1 MRGEPN
7 AIGIPTKKA
16 PSNVAG
22 SFFTDKEFDKN
33 IKAIDEAFAK
43 IPEGKEVV
51 IPAAGLGTGLASLK
65 SKAPKTFNYLQSK
78 LEELKSG
85 VEQKPSEVETK
96 QIQFEEKVFTRGTVK
111 ESLSQTLKESGE
123 KGLADRLGKANATDL
138 NRIIKMY
145 GVENEFVT
153 NKKGNIVLTKNEG
166 KKAVASKLSKLIQTK
181 QVSPKPESMDVNIE
195 ESKKSVGSVT
205 KIKSNFQE
213 IGVSKQPLISEEP
226 ELALEIE
233 TRLKKHYPFI
243 KPVKVQGIIKKNGV
257 KAVGMAVGNVATWSE
272 SKGGIDTAPHE
283 FAHIYIDIFDGT
295 NIIKQGIANFN
306 GKEGLVEHIGNYYAD
321 RIQDKTLKQKF
332 ERWLRLFWDRVKAFL
347 GNKKAV
353 NDIIAEKF
361 FQGKEFKIKD
371 LTPVYTADNGTWYQK
386 LEDVDEDGID
396 TDIEPR
402 GSKGSTKNV
411 ENYFSH
417 VFNSYVSQI
426 QHAEMVQIAL
436 NNKSFGKFKKE
447 FVSYIQDTFVDPIF
461 SETSMEFDNRAKQF
475 FNKSKYIIKTA
486 TSEEDEGRFYLNM
499 VFQSFGFNKVSVTPE
514 IQINNG
520 TDLVTGR
527 KMQERH
533 STNFVED
540 QGRTTVYHLGMK
552 QVIKYITSKDFYM
565 PANMQLVLDT
575 IYRLDKMFLSDYD
588 GSGNLLFFLGA
599 KGGDSSQILFS
610 GVPSNILEM
619 DKEQIIKALKKEVG
633 KTIKQSDFDNFIR
646 DGETFEKDGIKVWNQ
661 IYGKHEVT
669 KKIKGNDYL
678 MREKNVNDTFNRFRI
693 DFTEG
698 WIAIGS
704 GPDLLMIVDGNE
716 VEVKVR
722 DGNFLNPSIDYSLY
736 DGWKLVGSERMDL
749 IQDAAGRNPE
759 LEEGTDLKAIKVS
772 QRYLSNDGND
782 YIGEKMMD
790 MTPFPGMEFYKKGS
804 NKPFARVAENDLGL
818 TYFEQLDEN
827 GKVVDEFYSMV
838 STNEAKQISG
848 KFTQEQGGFYKVHE
862 IPESATKIIIMPG
875 EKAKSNPAHPL
886 AWWEQV
892 WSPILNKD
900 IFDSATSA
908 IKRYIDVSS
917 KKYMSKLINAEDDLK
932 ALRDMI
938 WRPPVEGR
946 LPTELQQILD
956 LLDNGVGLDAEQ
968 YLSQVLPQLRNS
980 EIVDGL
986 FKLRQKGMGTKL
998 YIKPRVHLELKE
1010 KEFMASMDNVVL
1022 VDIILDKM
1030 NLKRDDNWNIDMLN
1044 NWLSNNVLEV
1054 LLSKP
1059 PIEKAGAVG
1068 VYTLKE
1074 LVPRGHGDVIFLN
1087 EKDVSGPLKA
1097 DADGDTTQI
1106 EIYKDKGLINAVK
1119 GLINSREFKMRD
1131 KNTLSNLDLYP
1142 EVIAGTSS
1150 SSREDVARTISNMSY
1165 VDWALA
1171 QFVIA
1176 KMVSNKMAMKELSFK
1191 LFGKK
1196 YEVKDPNEMVAM
1208 AIGLDK
1214 SKVTKE
1220 IFNDLYAEGDYFVTK
1235 DGVKIENYEDY
1246 QASEIAHSVTT
1257 YENSLT
1263 VYMQMAADPRYGLL
1277 PEAGFDEYFI
1287 SKRMF
1292 KEDGKKITQKDS
1304 NVLDNLNKVI
1314 SQFNDSSFKN
1324 GKLLGKEMSFQ
1335 DVFKESKRLN
1345 DILSLPAKEQSN
1357 AILTEMKRKYRTP
1370 ISDLSVNGKIGITE
1384 YLLMQPNKHIERRNK
1399 RLETRLEKYLPIP
1412 VDESGN
1418 STESEETK
1426 KLRIQATIK
1435 LAVRSNVVPFVYRNK
1450 SFSQRAHQNAIVKII
1465 KNMDKEGLIVGKKK
1479 ISGFTRDEANNAY
1492 KFATKVGNE
1501 FYKIYNEETKFI
1513 KKEENKNIV
1522 FEYNPRFQEFIA
1534 KHFPEFKLKLNNN
1547 EQALSTLFFLTGI
1560 IRSGEHFRI
1569 RNVTRLLPI
1578 ELMDKQVLKGYL
1590 KIRRNEMLNNQ
1601 TTVKQKEYAH
1611 SVSKLFDNIR
1621 KHCP

>member
-1 MRGEPN
+1 MYPGTHDKQIN
-7 AIGIPTKKA
+7 QIAIPTSEQIHILGNKQDID
-16 PSNVAG
+16 G
-22 SFFTDKEFDKN
+22 FKEFVVNPTQQD
-33 IKAIDEAFAK
+33 AP
-43 IPEGKEVV
+43 PE
-51 IPAAGLGTGLASLK
+51 L
-65 SKAPKTFNYLQSK
+65 PKTSVK
-78 LEELKSG
+78 
-85 VEQKPSEVETK
+85 
-96 QIQFEEKVFTRGTVK
+96 EKVITRKTVK
-111 ESLSQTLKESGE
+111 ESLSRTLKELGE
-123 KGLADRLGKANATDL
+123 EGLSERLGKASATDL

-153 NKKGNIVLTKNEG
+153 NKQGNIVLTKNEG
-166 KKAVASKLSKLIQTK
+166 KKAVSLKLSKLIQAK
-181 QVSPKPESMDVNIE
+181 QVEPKTESMDINIQT
-195 ESKKSVGSVT
+195 SKKSVGSVT

-213 IGVSKQPLISEEP
+213 LGVSKQPLISEEP

-243 KPVKVQGIIKKNGV
+243 KPVKVQGIIKKHGV

-272 SKGGIDTAPHE
+272 SKGGIDVAPHE
-283 FAHIYIDIFDGT
+283 FAHIYIDMLDDS

-306 GKEGLVEHIGNYYAD
+306 GKEDLAEHIGNYYAD
-321 RIQDKTLKQKF
+321 RIQDKTLKQKL
-332 ERWLRLFWDRVKAFL
+332 ERWLKLFWSRVKAFL

-361 FQGKEFKIKD
+361 FQGKEFKVKD
-371 LTPVYTADNGTWYQK
+371 LTPVYTADNGVWYKK
-386 LEDVDEDGID
+386 LDDVDEDGID
-396 TDIEPR
+396 VDIEPR
-402 GSKGSTKNV
+402 GTKGSTKNV

-417 VFNSYVSQI
+417 VFNSYVAPI

-447 FVSYIQDTFVDPIF
+447 FVSYVKDTFVDPIF

-475 FNKSKYIIKTA
+475 FNKSKSIIKTA

-499 VFQSFGFNKVSVTPE
+499 IFQSFGFNKVNVTPE

-527 KMQERH
+527 KMSERH

-540 QGRTTVYHLGMK
+540 EGRTTVYHLGMK
-552 QVIKYITSKDFYM
+552 QVIKHIVSKDFYV
-565 PANMQLVLDT
+565 PANIQLTLDT
-575 IYRLDKMFLSDYD
+575 IYRLDKMFLSNYD

-599 KGGDSSQILFS
+599 KGGDNSQMLIG

-619 DKEQIIKALKKEVG
+619 NKEQIIKALEEEVG
-633 KTIKQSDFDNFIR
+633 RTIKQSDFDNFIK
-646 DGETFEKDGIKVWNQ
+646 DGETFEKDGINIWNQ

-698 WIAIGS
+698 YVAIGS
-704 GPDLLMIVDGNE
+704 GPDQLMIVDGNE
-716 VEVKVR
+716 IEVKVR
-722 DGNFLNPSIDYSLY
+722 DGNFFKSSIDYSLY

-749 IQDAAGRNPE
+749 IQDSVGRNPE
-759 LEEGTDLKAIKVS
+759 LEEGTDLKAIKVA

-827 GKVVDEFYSMV
+827 GKVIDEFYSMV

-862 IPESATKIIIMPG
+862 IPENATKIIIMPG

-892 WSPILNKD
+892 WSPILNQD

-908 IKRYIDVSS
+908 IKRYIDISS
-917 KKYMSKLINAEDDLK
+917 KKYMNKLIEAEDDLK

-938 WRPPVEGR
+938 WKPPVEGR

-956 LLDNGVGLDAEQ
+956 LLNNGAGLDADQ

-998 YIKPRVHLELKE
+998 HIKPRVHLEVKE
-1010 KEFMASMDNVVL
+1010 KEFMVSVDNVVF

-1030 NLKRDDNWNIDMLN
+1030 NLKRDDNWNIDILN
-1044 NWLSNNVLEV
+1044 NWLSNNSLEV

-1087 EKDVSGPLKA
+1087 EIDVAGPLKA
-1097 DADGDTTQI
+1097 DSDGDTAQI
-1106 EIYKDKGLINAVK
+1106 EIYKDKGLINSIK
-1119 GLINSREFKMRD
+1119 KLTNSREFKIRD
-1131 KNTLSNLDLYP
+1131 KNILSNLDLYP
-1142 EVIAGTSS
+1142 EVIEGTSS

-1165 VDWALA
+1165 IDGALA

-1176 KMVSNKMAMKELSFK
+1176 KMVSNKMAMKGLSFK

-1196 YEVKDPNEMVAM
+1196 YEVKEPNEMVAM
-1208 AIGLDK
+1208 AVVLDK
-1214 SKVTKE
+1214 SKITKE

-1263 VYMQMAADPRYGLL
+1263 VYMQMAADPKYGLL
-1277 PEAGFDEYFI
+1277 PEAGFNEYFI
-1287 SKRMF
+1287 AKRMF
-1292 KEDGKKITQKDS
+1292 KEDGKKISKTNATFYVYGSDI
-1304 NVLDNLNKVI
+1304 LDNLNKVI
-1314 SQFNDSSFKN
+1314 LQFNDSSFKN
-1324 GKLLGKEMSFQ
+1324 GKLLGREMSFQ
-1335 DVFKESKRLN
+1335 DIFKESKRLN
-1345 DILSLPAKEQSN
+1345 DILSLPSKEQGAS
-1357 AILTEMKRKYRTP
+1357 ILTEMKRKYRTS
-1370 ISDLSVNGKIGITE
+1370 ISELSVNGKIGITE

-1399 RLETRLEKYLPIP
+1399 RLEARLEKYLPIP

-1435 LAVRSNVVPFVYRNK
+1435 LATRSNIVPFVYRNK
-1450 SFSQRAHQNAIVKII
+1450 SFSQRAHRNAIVKII
-1465 KNMDKEGLIVGKKK
+1465 NNMNKAGLTIGKKQ
-1479 ISGFTRDEANNAY
+1479 ITGFTKDEANNAY

-1501 FYKIYNEETKFI
+1501 FYKIYNEEAKFI

-1522 FEYNPRFQEFIA
+1522 YEYNPRFQEFIA
-1534 KHFPEFKLKLNNN
+1534 KHFPEFKLKLNDK
-1547 EQALSTLFFLTGI
+1547 EQSLSTLFFLTGI
-1560 IRSGEHFRI
+1560 IRSGEHFRV

-1601 TTVKQKEYAH
+1601 ITVKQKEYTH
-1611 SVSKLFDNIR
+1611 KVSKLFENIR